1 MSSTETDVTIAVVLR
16 VEDLNTRSALAHL
29 LQNAFLASG
38 ITSVVEQPP
47 PPEKKG
53 GEEAFI
59 LLATASTAAIDMEGE
74 HLSYLKKTT
83 SGERLEFAV
92 SDAASF
98 QGHGTSAFWSGAEK
112 GELTLSIMERVV
124 VDPAKLS
131 PLLPSTLN
139 EKKKSAILAL
149 PSLMHSLQHAGLVE
163 EPFPLHN
170 QKRRVDMW
178 AKSMYSLYAPLD
190 ELYAYFGAC
199 ARLAV
204 CLQCSPLSPP
214 QTPTH
219 PPRRHIIFQDGG
231 NTTTTVSGRMSA
243 GEKQRSLWWGGSSR
257 LSSTNQKY

>member
-1 MSSTETDVTIAVVLR
+1 
-16 VEDLNTRSALAHL
+16 
-29 LQNAFLASG
+29 
-38 ITSVVEQPP
+38 
-47 PPEKKG
+47 
-53 GEEAFI
+53 
-59 LLATASTAAIDMEGE
+59 MEGE

-163 EPFPLHN
+163 PFLCTTSGAST
-170 QKRRVDMW
+170 R
-178 AKSMYSLYAPLD
+178 AKSMYSSTPPRRAIYCWCVHKISSGL
-190 ELYAYFGAC
+190 
-199 ARLAV
+199 R
-204 CLQCSPLSPP
+204 CSSLSPP
-214 QTPTH
+214 TPHH
-219 PPRRHIIFQDGG
+219 PPGDISYSRTAGTPPPPFLVAYPPGG
-231 NTTTTVSGRMSA
+231 NALYRGAV
-243 GEKQRSLWWGGSSR
+243 ER
-257 LSSTNQKY
+257 LSSITRNTGQRRPRTPAVWIMESVILAYRGYRTVAVSVRFPF